1 MILLIV
7 CKTRIN
13 SEQNNSN
20 FRLRAIIPT
29 FDLLFVVERVVIVL
43 LFLLLQLEDGG
54 EQEGRQVGEQAARR
68 RLLQRRAQPVYS
80 IQRHT

>member
-68 RLLQRRAQPVYS
+68 RLLQR
-80 IQRHT
+80 